1 MGWVKLDDGF
11 FRHPKALAAGSDAR
25 LLAIVALCWSGQYMT
40 DGRVPG
46 NALPALAFDAGLSV
60 DDAAAAAD
68 RLVEVRMWARDP
80 DGWLIHGW
88 DDWQRSREEREA
100 KAQANADRQRKWR
113 ERKAAERA
121 EAESR
126 RDSHVSNALRNG
138 LEAEAEAEAEADTST
153 SPLPSSVVVTQGGP
167 GDDDD
172 DRRIKAITDRIGKR
186 QADRTPVK
194 SNRRGLTR
202 ACKANAHAELGDD
215 VARLLAEGLT
225 PDAVI
230 EQLDPDP
237 NAPKPPPAPVERCAH
252 CEMPVNAGHLRDCPE
267 VAHAP

>member
-1 MGWVKLDDGF
+1 VGWVKLDDGF

-80 DGWLIHGW
+80 EGWVIHGW

-100 KAQANADRQRKWR
+100 KAQANADRQRRWR

-126 RDSHVSNALRNG
+126 RDSRVSNALRNG
-138 LEAEAEAEAEADTST
+138 LEAEAEAEAEAEVFSK
-153 SPLPSSVVVTQGGP
+153 SVGSEKSSSSRGVQGGT
-167 GDDDD
+167 DDDD
-172 DRRIKAITDRIGKR
+172 GVRAVTDEIARRKHARAVKAGK
-186 QADRTPVK
+186 V
-194 SNRRGLTR
+194 RGDPAGHLHS
-202 ACKANAHAELGDD
+202 CKANTLVELAGD
-215 VARLLAEGLT
+215 VATALAAGRT
-225 PDAVI
+225 PDQIAD
-230 EQLDPDP
+230 EH
-237 NAPKPPPAPVERCAH
+237 APPPTPRRAAAARARKNGATP
-252 CEMPVNAGHLRDCPE
+252 
-267 VAHAP
+267 